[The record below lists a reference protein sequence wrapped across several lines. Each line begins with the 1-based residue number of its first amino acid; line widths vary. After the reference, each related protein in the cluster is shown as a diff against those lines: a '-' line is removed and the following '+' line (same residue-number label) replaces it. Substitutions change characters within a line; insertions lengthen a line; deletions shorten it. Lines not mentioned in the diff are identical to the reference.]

1 LRKTSPL
8 SGQHGVHFSV
18 TVITGHSEI
27 RGITKKR
34 MLTLKESILI
44 LEKFEKEKPKQQIH
58 MYY

>member
-1 LRKTSPL
+1 LRKISPL

-44 LEKFEKEKPKQQIH
+44 LEKFEKEKPKQ
-58 MYY
+58 